1 MDKIKVL
8 LDAIGEAEG
17 SRPGYWEGNPYDLT
31 LGREK
36 YTRPFGPISKMN
48 LSEVKALQNYMIKHG
63 AMSSAVG
70 KYQFIRKTLEHIQ
83 KRLNLCGDEKFDQI
97 NQDRMAMYLLER
109 RGLSNFLEG
118 KLSRRKFMKNLSKEW
133 ASLPNPDTGK
143 SYYGQRCHFT
153 VKQMKEILSAIL

>member
-31 LGREK
+31 LGRGK
-36 YTRPFGPISKMN
+36 YTKPFGPISKMN
-48 LSEVKALQNYMIKHG
+48 LSEVKSLQNYMIKQG

-70 KYQFIRKTLEHIQ
+70 KYQFIRKTLNHVQ
-83 KRLNLCGDEKFDQI
+83 KKLGFSGDVVF
-97 NQDRMAMYLLER
+97 NATTQDKMALYLLER
-109 RGLSNFLEG
+109 RGLS
-118 KLSRRKFMKNLSKEW
+118 KFQKGTISKRDFMENLSKEW